1 MMRRDGIQIGRI
13 YGIPIFLHTSWFII
27 FGLIAFSFVSEFDA
41 LQLNIPTSRLWGL
54 GLMTSALFFGS
65 LVFHEMAHSVI
76 AKHYKI
82 PVVSIT
88 LFVFG
93 GVSRIGRE
101 PARALEEFNIA
112 VAGPLS
118 SFILA
123 GGFWLVARDAGSNA
137 ILSTLAGSLAW
148 INFSLALFNL
158 IPGFPLDGGHI
169 FRAIVWGFNKDH
181 ARATRIAA
189 RSGQVVAY
197 GMIAAGAATALANY
211 APLGGPVGGLW
222 LAFIGWFILSA
233 AKQSQAQAEARGA
246 LEGLRVADIM
256 TPELHTVGREIS
268 LEDYAREMVRT
279 GRRAHLVVA
288 GDQLA
293 GLVTA
298 EALNSVPQQEWDVT
312 SVQAVMLPK
321 TKLHWAAPEEPALSL
336 LDRMR
341 TVGMQQMPVIARG
354 SVVGIVTRDSILR
367 VLQSR
372 QELSSVAG
380 R

>member
-1 MMRRDGIQIGRI
+1 MRKDGIQIGRI

-41 LQLNIPTSRLWGL
+41 LQLNLPTSRLWGL

-101 PARALEEFNIA
+101 PSRAIEEFNIA

-118 SFILA
+118 SFFLA
-123 GGFWLVARDAGSNA
+123 GGFWLIARGAGSNA
-137 ILSTLAGSLAW
+137 VLSTLAGSLAW

-169 FRAIVWGFNKDH
+169 FQAMVWGFTKDY
-181 ARATRIAA
+181 ARAAKAA
-189 RSGQVVAY
+189 TRSGQVIAY
-197 GMIAAGAATALANY
+197 GMIALGAVTALKNY
-211 APLGGPVGGLW
+211 QPLGGPVGGLW
-222 LAFIGWFILSA
+222 LAFIGWFILTA

-246 LEGLRVADIM
+246 LEGLSVADIM
-256 TPELHTVGREIS
+256 TPDLQTVGREIS

-288 GDQLA
+288 GEQLV

-298 EALNSVPQQEWDVT
+298 EALNSVPQHDWDVT

-321 TKLHWAAPEEPALSL
+321 EKLHWAAPEEPALSL

-341 TVGMQQMPVIARG
+341 TVGMQQMPVIAGG
-354 SVVGIVTRDSILR
+354 SVVGVVTRDSILR

-372 QELSSVAG
+372 HTSSLAG

>member
-1 MMRRDGIQIGRI
+1 MRKEGIQIGRI
-13 YGIPIFLHTSWFII
+13 YGIPIFLHTSWFLI
-27 FGLIAFSFVSEFDA
+27 FGLIAFWFYSDFDA
-41 LQLNIPTSRLWGL
+41 LQLNLPTSRLVGL
-54 GLMTSALFFGS
+54 GIMTSLLFCGS
-65 LVFHEMAHSVI
+65 LVLHEVAHSLV
-76 AKHYKI
+76 AKYYKI
-82 PVVSIT
+82 PVASIM

-93 GVSRIGRE
+93 GVSRLTRD
-101 PARALEEFNIA
+101 PATALQEFNIA

-118 SFILA
+118 SLVLA
-123 GGFWLVARDAGSNA
+123 GGFDLVYRQAGSNQV
-137 ILSTLAGSLAW
+137 LRTLAGSLAW
-148 INFSLALFNL
+148 INFILAMFNM
-158 IPGFPLDGGHI
+158 IPGFPLDGGRV
-169 FRAIVWGFNKDH
+169 FRAIAWGITKDS
-181 ARATRIAA
+181 ARATRLTA
-189 RSGQVVAY
+189 RCGQVVAFLMF
-197 GMIAAGAATALANY
+197 GAGALEAVY
-211 APLGGPVGGLW
+211 GYKGQSDPIQGIW
-222 LAFIGWFILSA
+222 LAFIGWFILTA
-233 AKQSQAQAEARGA
+233 AKQSQAQVEARGA

-288 GDQLA
+288 GDQLV

-298 EALNSVPQQEWDVT
+298 EALNSAPQQDWDVT

-321 TKLHWAAPEEPALSL
+321 DKLHWAAPEEPALSL

-341 TVGMQQMPVIARG
+341 TVGMQQMPVIAGG

-372 QELSSVAG
+372 HELGSLAG

>member
-1 MMRRDGIQIGRI
+1 MRKDGFQIGRI
-13 YGIPIFLHTSWFII
+13 YGIPVFLHTSWFII
-27 FGLIAFSFVSEFDA
+27 FGLIAFSFGSEFNA
-41 LQLNIPTSRLWGL
+41 LQLNIPTPRLIGL
-54 GLMTSALFFGS
+54 GVMTSLLFCAS
-65 LVFHEMAHSVI
+65 LVLHELAHSVV

-101 PARALEEFNIA
+101 PSRAIEEFNIA
-112 VAGPLS
+112 VAGPITN
-118 SFILA
+118 FILGA
-123 GGFWLVARDAGSNA
+123 GFWMIARHSGSNQ
-137 ILSTLAGSLAW
+137 ILDTLAGSLAW
-148 INFSLALFNL
+148 INFSVAVLNV

-169 FRAIVWGFNKDH
+169 FRAIVWSFNNDF
-181 ARATRIAA
+181 ARSTRIAA
-189 RSGQVVAY
+189 RSGQMIGYA
-197 GMIAAGAATALANY
+197 MIAAGAATALANY

-233 AKQSQAQAEARGA
+233 AKQTLAQTEARGA
-246 LEGLRVADIM
+246 LEGLRVTDIM

-288 GDQLA
+288 GDQLV

-298 EALNSVPQQEWDVT
+298 EALNSVPQQDWDVN

-321 TKLHWAAPEEPALSL
+321 DKLNWAAPEEPALSL

-341 TVGMQQMPVIARG
+341 TIGMQQMPVIAG
-354 SVVGIVTRDSILR
+354 GKVVGIVTRDSILR
-367 VLQSR
+367 VLQTR
-372 QELSSVAG
+372 NELGSLAG